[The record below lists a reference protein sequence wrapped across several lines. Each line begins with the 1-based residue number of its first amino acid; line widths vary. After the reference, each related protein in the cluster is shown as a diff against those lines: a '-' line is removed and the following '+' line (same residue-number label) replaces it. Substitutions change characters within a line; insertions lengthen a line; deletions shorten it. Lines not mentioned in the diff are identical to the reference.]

1 MEIKYII
8 AEIQILI
15 DKLEETSKIVQ
26 NELKI
31 ENKKEKMKI
40 LNNQSKSSNIRIIGM
55 TRKGRNL

>member
-8 AEIQILI
+8 VEIQILI